1 MNEWMKKWTNEWT
14 NEWMNERTKWM
25 NEWTNKRINEWTNE
39 RMNEWTNERMNEWTN
54 ERMNERMNEWT
65 NEWMNEWFECMIVC
79 MYVCMYV
86 YIYIYID
93 WLLMMIIDDYW
104 CILIPLKT
112 YIRRFMDPV
121 FLSSSRPPRLYRALW
136 RLTHS
141 ATKGPHPDPGGCGG
155 SLLCKAAKLQG
166 RSIFSGLL
174 VKNQGFSHW
183 FMDVLHSWLLA
194 LVMENNWNW
203 ICEWIYQHFTVK
215 NEDQIYIYI
224 TYMCIYIYIYYTCTL
239 YIYRAHIISMYIYI

>member
-1 MNEWMKKWTNEWT
+1 
-14 NEWMNERTKWM
+14 
-25 NEWTNKRINEWTNE
+25 
-39 RMNEWTNERMNEWTN
+39 
-54 ERMNERMNEWT
+54 
-65 NEWMNEWFECMIVC
+65 
-79 MYVCMYV
+79 
-86 YIYIYID
+86 
-93 WLLMMIIDDYW
+93 MIIDDYW

-121 FLSSSRPPRLYRALW
+121 FLSSSRPPRLHRALW

-224 TYMCIYIYIYYTCTL
+224 LHTCAYIYIYYTCTL
-239 YIYRAHIISMYIYI
+239 YI